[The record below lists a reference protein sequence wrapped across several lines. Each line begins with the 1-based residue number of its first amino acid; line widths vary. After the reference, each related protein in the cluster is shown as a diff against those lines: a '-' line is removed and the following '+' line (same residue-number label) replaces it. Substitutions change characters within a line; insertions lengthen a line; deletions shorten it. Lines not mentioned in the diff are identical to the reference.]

1 MTNCTIIQV
10 MDVTSIIEGVVGE
23 LKKVSGIEAVVL
35 GGSRAR
41 GTHTD
46 SSDVDLGIYY
56 HPTASLDLKKLGQV
70 TTELDDEHRPD
81 LLTGID
87 GWGPWINGG
96 GWLTI
101 KGQAVD
107 LIYRDLYK
115 VTRVILEA
123 IDGRVEII
131 YQPGHPQGFASF
143 IYLSE
148 VALCQPLWDPHGTIR
163 HLKGRTEAYP
173 PLLKKAI
180 INTFWWETDFS
191 LKAAEKSIKTGDVAY
206 AAGCCFRCVACL
218 AQTLFAVNEQH
229 WMNEKGA
236 IALAAGFKISPPHL
250 KERIELAFEQLNH
263 SPEAISTGINTLY
276 KVLEDCKSFVP

>member
-1 MTNCTIIQV
+1 MTNSNIIQV

-23 LKKVSGIEAVVL
+23 LKKISGIEAVVL

-41 GTHTD
+41 GTHSD

-56 HPTASLDLKKLGQV
+56 HPATPIDLKQLGKV
-70 TTELDDEHRPD
+70 ATALDDEHRPD
-81 LLTGID
+81 LLTGIG

-107 LIYRDLYK
+107 LLYRDLYK
-115 VTRVILEA
+115 VTRIILDA
-123 IDGRVEII
+123 IDGRVEIA
-131 YQPGHPQGFASF
+131 YQPGHPQGFSSY

-148 VALCQPLWDPHGTIR
+148 VAICQSHWDPHGTIR
-163 HLKGRTEAYP
+163 HLKGRIESYP
-173 PLLKKAI
+173 PHLKQAI
-180 INTFWWETDFS
+180 IDTFWWEADFS
-191 LKAAEKSIKTGDVAY
+191 LKNAEKSIKTGDVAY

-218 AQTLFAVNEQH
+218 AQTLFAVNGQY

-236 IALAAGFKISPPHL
+236 IALADGFKISPPHL
-250 KERIELAFEQLNH
+250 KDRVELAFEQLNH
-263 SPEAISTGINTLY
+263 SPDAISDALHTLY
-276 KVLEDCKSFVP
+276 GVLEDCKQFIP

>member
-1 MTNCTIIQV
+1 MSVDGII
-10 MDVTSIIEGVVGE
+10 DRVVGKIQE
-23 LKKVSGIEAVVL
+23 IPGVEAVVL

-56 HPTASLDLKKLGQV
+56 HPTAPLDLVKLDAIAV
-70 TTELDDEHRPD
+70 ELDDRHKKNLITQP
-81 LLTGID
+81 G

-101 KGQAVD
+101 QNQAVD

-115 VTRVILEA
+115 VTRVILEVL
-123 IDGRVEII
+123 DGRFEMV
-131 YQPGHPQGFASF
+131 YQPGHPHGFPSY

-148 VALCQPLWDPHGTIR
+148 VALCQPLWDPQNIIKS
-163 HLKGRTEAYP
+163 LK
-173 PLLKKAI
+173 LKTKPFSPRLKQAI
-180 INTFWWETDFS
+180 IDKFWWEADFS
-191 LKAAEKSIKTGDVAY
+191 LGIAEKSVKTGDVAY

-218 AQTLFAVNEQH
+218 AQTLFALNEQY

-236 IALAAGFKISPPHL
+236 IALAAGFTKTPPRL
-250 KERIELAFEQLNH
+250 KERVETAFEQLSQ
-263 SPEAISTGINTLY
+263 SPEAISSAIKTLRD
-276 KVLEDCKSFVP
+276 VLEDSKPLINVTTVSTS